1 MYFRNMSPRRWKSYT
16 RLGMVA
22 AAATAT
28 LLIAAPSAQA
38 ASVSLTEVI
47 VDTFTNADSQHAT
60 SVEPD
65 TFAFGSTIVAAAQ
78 VGRYF
83 NGGAS
88 DIGFATSTDAG
99 LTWTSGVLPG
109 LTNKVG
115 GVYDRT
121 TDPSVAYDARHNVWL
136 ISSLPLLN
144 TPSGPLGA
152 AVVVNRSTDGLTWGG
167 PVNVAVAGAGQDFDK
182 NWTVCDNHPTSPFYG
197 NCYTQFDDFGA
208 NDLILMS
215 TSRDGGLTWSAPLA
229 TANRATGLGGQ
240 PVVQPNGT
248 VIVPAASAFENAIIA
263 FRSTDGG
270 ASWSRTVTV
279 ARVRDHAEAGNL
291 RSGPLPSA
299 EVDAAGKVY
308 VVWQDCRF
316 RKRCASN
323 DIVMSTSTDG
333 LAWSAIARVPIDAT
347 ASTVDHFI
355 PGIAVDPG
363 STGRLGLTYYFYANS
378 ACGSSCQLQ
387 VGFVQ
392 SADGGATWTAPLM
405 LADPFPVTWAADT
418 SQGRMVGDYISTS
431 WVGGRAIGAF
441 AVARAPVGSVF
452 DEAIYVPTGGV
463 PPAAAT
469 RTGQGEQ
476 PVTAGSDHPDRTAP
490 VRTR

>member
-1 MYFRNMSPRRWKSYT
+1 MVCGCRDEPGQEARASSGVVGCPQGGGSRMYFRNMSPRRWKSYT

-144 TPSGPLGA
+144 TPSGPL
-152 AVVVNRSTDGLTWGG
+152 
-167 PVNVAVAGAGQDFDK
+167 
-182 NWTVCDNHPTSPFYG
+182 
-197 NCYTQFDDFGA
+197 GA

>member
-1 MYFRNMSPRRWKSYT
+1 MYPRNVFPRSWT
-16 RLGMVA
+16 RLGVVA
-22 AAATAT
+22 AAATTA

-38 ASVSLTEVI
+38 VNPGLTKVVS
-47 VDTFTNADSQHAT
+47 DPFTNPDSQHAT

-65 TFAFGSTIVAAAQ
+65 TFAFGSTIVTAAQ

-83 NGGAS
+83 DGGAS
-88 DIGFATSTDAG
+88 DIGFGTSTDGG

-109 LTNKVG
+109 ITNKAG
-115 GVYDRT
+115 GSFDRT
-121 TDPSVAYDARHNVWL
+121 TDPSVAFDARHGVWL

-144 TPSGPLGA
+144 TASGPLGA
-152 AVVVNRSTDGLTWGG
+152 AVVVNRSTDGITWSG
-167 PVNVAVAGAGQDFDK
+167 PVNVAVVGAGQDFDK
-182 NWTVCDNHPTSPFYG
+182 NWTACDNHPASPFYG
-197 NCYTQFDDFGA
+197 NCYTEFDDFGA
-208 NDLILMS
+208 GDLILMS
-215 TSRDGGLTWSAPLA
+215 TSHDGGLTWSAPVA

-248 VIVPAASAFENAIIA
+248 VIVPAASAFENAIIS

-279 ARVRDHAEAGNL
+279 SRVRDHTEAGNL

-299 EVDAAGKVY
+299 EIDAAGKVY

-323 DIVMSTSTDG
+323 DIVLSTSTDG
-333 LAWSAIARVPIDAT
+333 VAWSAVTRVPIDPT
-347 ASTVDHFI
+347 TSTVDHFI
-355 PGIAVDPG
+355 PGIAVDSG
-363 STGRLGLTYYFYANS
+363 STTRLGLTYYFYDNS
-378 ACGSSCQLQ
+378 ACGSSCQLR

-392 SADGGATWTAPLM
+392 SADAGATWTAPLF
-405 LADPFPVTWAADT
+405 LAGPFPVTWTANT

-431 WVGGRAIGAF
+431 WIGGRAFGAF
-441 AVARAPVGSVF
+441 AVADPPTGSVF
-452 DEAIYVPTGGV
+452 DEATYVPTGGV
-463 PPAAAT
+463 AASAGA
-469 RTGQGEQ
+469 RTGAGDQA
-476 PVTAGSDHPDRTAP
+476 VATGSDHPDRRAP